1 MTTLLEKLFNL
12 MLIFLAVFAISA
24 SILPVFGYQLF
35 SFPIKLEV
43 IQDLSFDYVRLL
55 LLRSSVFLTMS
66 IFLLNYALYRRPY
79 SALAPV
85 AVFCYTLSIF
95 EFLSQFIIAQTTEY
109 SSNPFAI
116 VFWLIVGAILHYK
129 NAMNAKTI
137 FRN

>member
-1 MTTLLEKLFNL
+1 MVKLLEKLFNL

-35 SFPIKLEV
+35 IFPIKFEAF
-43 IQDLSFDYVRLL
+43 QDLSFDYMRLL

-66 IFLLNYALYRRPY
+66 IFLLNYSLYRRPY

-85 AVFCYTLSIF
+85 AVFCYTISIF
-95 EFLSQFIIAQTTEY
+95 EFFSQFIIAQTTEY
-109 SSNPFAI
+109 SSSPFVI
-116 VFWLIVGAILHYK
+116 VFWLIIGAILHYK

-137 FRN
+137 FKN

>member
-43 IQDLSFDYVRLL
+43 VQDLSFDYVRLL

-109 SSNPFAI
+109 SSNPFVI
-116 VFWLIVGAILHYK
+116 VFWLLVGAILHYK

>member
-95 EFLSQFIIAQTTEY
+95 EFLSQFFIAQTTEY

-116 VFWLIVGAILHYK
+116 VFWLLIGAILHYK

>member
-1 MTTLLEKLFNL
+1 MTTLLEKIFNL

-24 SILPVFGYQLF
+24 SIIPVFGYQLF
-35 SFPIKLEV
+35 TFPIKLEV
-43 IQDLSFDYVRLL
+43 IQGFSFDYVRLL

-109 SSNPFAI
+109 SSNPFVI
-116 VFWLIVGAILHYK
+116 VFWLLVGAILHYK

>member
-1 MTTLLEKLFNL
+1 MATLLEKLFNL

-24 SILPVFGYQLF
+24 SILPLFGYQLF
-35 SFPIKLEV
+35 IFPIKFEV
-43 IQDLSFDYVRLL
+43 FQDLSFDYMRLL

-85 AVFCYTLSIF
+85 AVFCYTISIF

-109 SSNPFAI
+109 SSSPFVI
-116 VFWLIVGAILHYK
+116 VFWLMIGAILHYK

-137 FRN
+137 FKN

>member
-35 SFPIKLEV
+35 TFPIKFEAF
-43 IQDLSFDYVRLL
+43 QDLSFDYIRLL

-109 SSNPFAI
+109 SSNPLVI
-116 VFWLIVGAILHYK
+116 VFWLLIGAILHYK

-137 FRN
+137 FKN

>member
-24 SILPVFGYQLF
+24 SILPLFGYQLF
-35 SFPIKLEV
+35 SFPNKLEV

-109 SSNPFAI
+109 SSNPFVI
-116 VFWLIVGAILHYK
+116 VFWLLIGAILHYK

>member
-1 MTTLLEKLFNL
+1 
-12 MLIFLAVFAISA
+12 MLTFLAVFAISA

-35 SFPIKLEV
+35 TFPIKLEV

-116 VFWLIVGAILHYK
+116 VFWLLIGAILHYK

>member
-1 MTTLLEKLFNL
+1 MNTLLEKLFYL

-43 IQDLSFDYVRLL
+43 VQDLSFDYVRLL

-109 SSNPFAI
+109 SSNPFVI
-116 VFWLIVGAILHYK
+116 VFWLLIGAILHYK